1 LGILTP
7 FRWNSCLSFV
17 VNPNPKHVWKFFRAG
32 GLDQVR
38 FETAGDFLDLGNLDQ
53 KLWVALSCPTH
64 GLYFDERMLALV
76 DTDRD
81 GHIRASELIAAVQWA
96 CQHLK
101 DPAVL
106 AQGSAALPLSAIN
119 DATESGARVLAAAR
133 RILQAVGKPDAPS
146 ITVED
151 TADPA
156 RIFGQLE
163 FNGDG
168 VLSPLSL
175 GGDANLR
182 QVFDEII
189 AAVGTVKD
197 RSGLDGVDAALVA
210 KFFEQLAAYD
220 AWARQGGQLALP
232 LGAETAAAFAAL
244 QAVRT
249 KVADY
254 FSRCQLAAFDARAA
268 APLNRAE
275 TEFVTLAGQDLSKLG
290 DAVAAL
296 PLARVEAGRALPLVE
311 GVNPAW
317 AAPLAAFR
325 TQVVESLFGG
335 SRNTLAEVEWHDL
348 LGTFASF
355 DAHVAAKPVGLVEKL
370 GIARIRE
377 LLAGNVRARLESLIQ
392 QDLDLAPEIAAID
405 SVERLI
411 RYHWDLGRLLN
422 NFVSFTD
429 FYAPDRRAPFQ
440 AGTLY
445 LDGRSCNLCVAVS
458 DPGAHSVLAAQ
469 SNLCIVYCDCR
480 RADGATKKIA
490 ACFTKGDSDYL
501 MVGRNGV
508 FYDRKGGDWDATIV
522 KVVENVISLHQAF
535 WLPYKKLVKF
545 IEGQAVKFAAAK
557 DKSADDKLAAGIA
570 NAAGGG
576 GQPAKTEAFDI
587 GKFAGIF
594 AAIGLALGYIGGALA
609 AIVVGFVK
617 LAPWQMPLAIAGA
630 FLLISGPSMLL
641 AWLKLRQ
648 RTLGPVLDATG
659 WAING
664 RIKINVPLGAALT
677 HQARLP
683 ANSHRTLTDPYED
696 TAAARRRRWTSVILF
711 FVVLGMAAWFTR
723 EYWWWRVTGGS
734 PPAPT
739 LPAPTAAPESTG
751 PGAASTPPAQKPTT
765 PSAPTSAPEPAGP
778 GAATTPPAQKPT
790 SP

>member
-1 LGILTP
+1 MP
-7 FRWNSCLSFV
+7 SR
-17 VNPNPKHVWKFFRAG
+17 NPAKAPIKKHVWKFSRIG

-38 FETAGDFLDLGNLDQ
+38 FETADDFLDLANLDQ

-64 GLYFDERMLALV
+64 GLQFDERMLALV
-76 DTDRD
+76 DTDGD
-81 GHIRASELIAAVQWA
+81 GHIRASELIAAVRWA
-96 CQHLK
+96 CLQLK

-106 AQGSAALPLSAIN
+106 IQGSAALPLGEIN
-119 DATESGARVLAAAR
+119 DATESGARILAAAR
-133 RILQAVGKPDAPS
+133 RILRAIGKPDAPS
-146 ITVED
+146 ITIDD

-156 RIFGQLE
+156 KIFGQLE

-175 GGDANLR
+175 GGDADLR
-182 QVFDEII
+182 QVFDEVTATI
-189 AAVGTVKD
+189 GTVKD
-197 RSGLDGVDAALVA
+197 RSGLDGVDGGLVA
-210 KFFEQLAAYD
+210 KFFDQLAAYET
-220 AWARQGGQLALP
+220 WAKLGEQLP
-232 LGAETAAAFAAL
+232 LPLASETAAAFACL
-244 QAVRT
+244 QTVRA

-254 FSRCQLAAFDARAA
+254 FARCQLAAFDSRAA
-268 APLNRAE
+268 APLNRTEAE
-275 TEFVTLAGQDLSKLG
+275 FIALAGQDLSTPG
-290 DAVAAL
+290 EAVAAL
-296 PLARVEAGRALPLVE
+296 PLARVDAGRDLPLVE

-317 AAPLAAFR
+317 AAPLATFR
-325 TQVVESLFGG
+325 TKVVGPLFGLG
-335 SRNTLAEVEWHDL
+335 RNSLSEAEWRDL

-355 DAHVAAKPVGLVEKL
+355 DAYMASKPVVSVEKL

-377 LLAGNVRARLESLIQ
+377 LLAGNARPRLELLIQ
-392 QDLDLAPEIAAID
+392 QDLALAPEIAAID

-429 FYAPDRRAPFQ
+429 FYAPDRRAPFE

-445 LDGRSCNLCVAVS
+445 LDGRSCDLCVQVS

-501 MVGRNGV
+501 IVGRNGI
-508 FYDRKGGDWDATIV
+508 FYDRNGRDWDATIV
-522 KVVENVISLHQAF
+522 KVMDNVISLHQAF

-545 IEGQAVKFAAAK
+545 IEGQAAKFAAAK
-557 DKSADDKLAAGIA
+557 DKSADDKLAASVA
-570 NAAGGG
+570 NLGGG
-576 GQPAKTEAFDI
+576 GVPPAKAEAFDI

-594 AAIGLALGYIGGALA
+594 AALGLALGYIGGAVA
-609 AIVVGFVK
+609 AIVVGLVK
-617 LAPWQMPLAIAGA
+617 LAPWQMPLAVVGA
-630 FLLISGPSMLL
+630 LLIVSGPSMLL

-664 RIKINVPLGAALT
+664 RIRINVPLGAALT
-677 HQARLP
+677 HLARLP
-683 ANSHRTLTDPYED
+683 ANAQRTLKDPYED
-696 TAAARRRRWTSVILF
+696 TAAARRRRWTAVVFVL
-711 FVVLGMAAWFTR
+711 VVLAAAAWFTR
-723 EYWWWRVTGGS
+723 DHWWWRATGGS
-734 PPAPT
+734 PPA
-739 LPAPTAAPESTG
+739 AAP
-751 PGAASTPPAQKPTT
+751 
-765 PSAPTSAPEPAGP
+765 
-778 GAATTPPAQKPT
+778 AATAPAAVVSPAAPKPI

>member
-1 LGILTP
+1 M
-7 FRWNSCLSFV
+7 
-17 VNPNPKHVWKFFRAG
+17 NPNPKHVWKFFRVG

-38 FETAGDFLDLGNLDQ
+38 FETADDFLDLGNLDQ

-64 GLYFDERMLALV
+64 GLRFDGRMLALV
-76 DTDRD
+76 DTDGD
-81 GHIRASELIAAVQWA
+81 GHIRAPELIAAVQWA
-96 CQHLK
+96 CHHLK

-106 AQGSAALPLSAIN
+106 AQGSPALPLSEIN
-119 DATESGARVLAAAR
+119 AATESGAQILAAAR
-133 RILQAVGKPDAPS
+133 RILRAIGKPDTPS

-156 RIFGQLE
+156 KIFGQLE

-175 GGDANLR
+175 GGDASLR

-189 AAVGTVKD
+189 AAVGSVKD
-197 RSGLDGVDAALVA
+197 RSSLDGVDAAVLA
-210 KFFEQLAAYD
+210 KFFDQLAAYD
-220 AWARQGGQLALP
+220 TWTKLGEKLTLP
-232 LGAETAAAFAAL
+232 FASETAAAFASL

-254 FSRCQLAAFDARAA
+254 FARCQLAAFDPRAA

-275 TEFVTLAGQDLSKLG
+275 AEFVTLAGQDLSKPG
-290 DAVAAL
+290 EAVAGL
-296 PLARVEAGRALPLVE
+296 PLARVEAGRALPLGE

-317 AAPLAAFR
+317 AEPIAAFR
-325 TQVVESLFGG
+325 TQVIEPLFGP
-335 SRNTLAEVEWHDL
+335 SRDTLSESEWRGL
-348 LGTFASF
+348 LGKFASF
-355 DAHVAAKPVGLVEKL
+355 EAHLAAKPVVSVETL
-370 GIARIRE
+370 GIERIRE
-377 LLAGNVRARLESLIQ
+377 LLAGNVRARLESLIE
-392 QDLDLAPEIAAID
+392 QDLALAPEIAAID

-429 FYAPDRRAPFQ
+429 FYAPGRRAPFQ

-445 LDGRSCNLCVAVS
+445 LDGRNCDLCVQVS

-469 SNLCIVYCDCR
+469 SNLYIAYCDCR

-501 MVGRNGV
+501 IVGRNGV
-508 FYDRKGGDWDATIV
+508 FYDRQGVDWDATIV

-545 IEGQAVKFAAAK
+545 IESQAAKFAAAK
-557 DKSADDKLAAGIA
+557 DKSADEKLAAGTA
-570 NAAGGG
+570 NAVGGA

-617 LAPWQMPLAIAGA
+617 LTPWQMPIAIAGA
-630 FLLISGPSMLL
+630 LLLVSGPSMLL

-648 RTLGPVLDATG
+648 RTLGPLLDATG

-664 RIKINVPLGAALT
+664 RIRINVPLGAALT

-683 ANSHRTLTDPYED
+683 ANSHRTLKDPYED
-696 TAAARRRRWTSVILF
+696 TAAARRRRWTAVILF
-711 FVVLGMAAWFTR
+711 FVVLGVAAWFTR
-723 EYWWWRVTGGS
+723 DHWWWRITSGT
-734 PPAPT
+734 PPAP
-739 LPAPTAAPESTG
+739 AA
-751 PGAASTPPAQKPTT
+751 AA
-765 PSAPTSAPEPAGP
+765 EPAGP
-778 GAATTPPAQKPT
+778 GGVTNPPAPKPT

>member
-1 LGILTP
+1 
-7 FRWNSCLSFV
+7 

-38 FETAGDFLDLGNLDQ
+38 FETADDFLDLGNLDQ

-64 GLYFDERMLALV
+64 GLQFDERMLTLV
-76 DTDRD
+76 DTDGD

-96 CQHLK
+96 CDHLK

-106 AQGSAALPLSAIN
+106 ARGSAVLPLSEIN
-119 DATESGARVLAAAR
+119 DATESGARILAAAR
-133 RILQAVGKPDAPS
+133 RILRAVGKPDTPS

-156 RIFGQLE
+156 KIFGQLE

-175 GGDANLR
+175 GDDTSLR

-189 AAVGTVKD
+189 AAVGSVKD
-197 RSGLDGVDAALVA
+197 RSSLDGVDAAVLA
-210 KFFEQLAAYD
+210 KFFDQLAAYD
-220 AWARQGGQLALP
+220 TWTKLGEKLTLP
-232 LGAETAAAFAAL
+232 FASETAAAFASI

-254 FSRCQLAAFDARAA
+254 FARCQLAAFDARAA

-275 TEFVTLAGQDLSKLG
+275 TEFVTLAGQDLSKPG
-290 DAVAAL
+290 DAVAGL

-311 GVNPAW
+311 GINPAW
-317 AAPLAAFR
+317 AAPIAAFR
-325 TQVVESLFGG
+325 TQVVESLFGRG
-335 SRNTLAEVEWHDL
+335 RDTLAESEWRDL
-348 LGTFASF
+348 LGKFASF
-355 DAHVAAKPVGLVEKL
+355 EAHLAAKPVVSVDKL
-370 GIARIRE
+370 GIERIRE

-392 QDLDLAPEIAAID
+392 QDLALAPEIAAID

-429 FYAPDRRAPFQ
+429 FYAPGRRAPFQ

-445 LDGRSCNLCVAVS
+445 LDGRSCDLCVQVS

-469 SNLCIVYCDCR
+469 SNLYIAYCDCR

-508 FYDRKGGDWDATIV
+508 FYDRKGVDWDATIV

-545 IEGQAVKFAAAK
+545 IESQAAKFAAAK
-557 DKSADDKLAAGIA
+557 DKSADEKLAAGTA
-570 NAAGGG
+570 NAVGGA

-617 LAPWQMPLAIAGA
+617 LTPWQMPIAIAGA
-630 FLLISGPSMLL
+630 LLLVSGPSMLL

-664 RIKINVPLGAALT
+664 RIRINVPLGAALT

-683 ANSHRTLTDPYED
+683 ANSHRTLKDPYED
-696 TAAARRRRWTSVILF
+696 TAAARRRRWTAVILF
-711 FVVLGMAAWFTR
+711 LVVLGVAAWFTR
-723 EYWWWRVTGGS
+723 DHWWWRITSGT
-734 PPAPT
+734 PPAP
-739 LPAPTAAPESTG
+739 AAAPERPG
-751 PGAASTPPAQKPTT
+751 PGAAATPT
-765 PSAPTSAPEPAGP
+765 PSAAAEPAGP
-778 GAATTPPAQKPT
+778 GGVTNPPAPKPT

>member
-1 LGILTP
+1 MA
-7 FRWNSCLSFV
+7 NLSLA
-17 VNPNPKHVWKFFRAG
+17 VNPNRKHVWKFARAG

-38 FETAGDFLDLGNLDQ
+38 FETADDFLDLGNLDQ

-64 GLYFDERMLALV
+64 GLHFDERMLALV
-76 DTDRD
+76 DTDGD
-81 GHIRASELIAAVQWA
+81 GHIRAPELIAAVQWA
-96 CQHLK
+96 CHHLK

-106 AQGSAALPLSAIN
+106 AQGLAALPLTAIN
-119 DATESGARVLAAAR
+119 DASESGARILAAAR
-133 RILQAVGKPDAPS
+133 RILQAVGKPGAAS

-156 RIFGQLE
+156 KIFGQLE

-168 VLSPLSL
+168 ILSPLSL
-175 GGDANLR
+175 GSDAGFR
-182 QVFDEII
+182 QVFEEII
-189 AAVGTVKD
+189 AAIGAVKD
-197 RSGLDGVDAALVA
+197 RSGLDGVDAAILA
-210 KFFEQLAAYD
+210 KFFDQLAAYD
-220 AWARQGGQLALP
+220 AWTAQGGQLTLP
-232 LGAETAAAFAAL
+232 LASQTAAAFAAL

-254 FSRCQLAAFDARAA
+254 FARCQLAAFDARAA

-275 TEFVTLAGQDLSKLG
+275 TEFVTLAGQDLSRLG
-290 DAVAAL
+290 EAVAAL
-296 PLARVEAGRALPLVE
+296 PLARVEAGRALPLAE

-325 TQVVESLFGG
+325 AQVVEPLFGRG
-335 SRNTLAEVEWHDL
+335 RNTLTEAEWRDL
-348 LGTFASF
+348 LGKFASF
-355 DAHVAAKPVGLVEKL
+355 EAHVAAKPVVAVEKL
-370 GIARIRE
+370 GSARIRE

-392 QDLDLAPEIAAID
+392 QDLALAPEIAAID

-411 RYHWDLGRLLN
+411 RYHCDLGRLLN

-445 LDGRSCNLCVAVS
+445 LDGRSCDLCVQVA
-458 DPGAHSVLAAQ
+458 DPGAHSVPAAQ
-469 SNLCIVYCDCR
+469 SNLYIAYCDCR

-501 MVGRNGV
+501 TVGRNGI

-522 KVVENVISLHQAF
+522 KVVENAISLRQAF

-545 IEGQAVKFAAAK
+545 IEDQAAKFAAAK
-557 DKSADDKLAAGIA
+557 DKSADDKLAAGVA

-594 AAIGLALGYIGGALA
+594 AAIGLALGYIGGAVA

-617 LAPWQMPLAIAGA
+617 LAPWQMPLAVAGA
-630 FLLISGPSMLL
+630 LLLISGPSMLL

-664 RIKINVPLGAALT
+664 RIRINVPLGAALT

-683 ANSHRTLTDPYED
+683 ANSHRTLKDPYED
-696 TAAARRRRWTSVILF
+696 TAAARRRRWTAVIFLL
-711 FVVLGMAAWFTR
+711 VVLGAAAWLTR
-723 EYWWWRVTGGS
+723 GLWWGRITGGTS
-734 PPAPT
+734 PVPAV
-739 LPAPTAAPESTG
+739 AAEL
-751 PGAASTPPAQKPTT
+751 
-765 PSAPTSAPEPAGP
+765 AGP
-778 GAATTPPAQKPT
+778 GAAKAPSA
-790 SP
+790 